1 MEPEKFI
8 IKQTEIT
15 LKYFTNAVLLMMLKA
30 ALQRPIMIEAWIIDS
45 ATYMGKDVKPIFA
58 FDSFDLSLSRN
69 GIERKK

>member
-1 MEPEKFI
+1 
-8 IKQTEIT
+8 
-15 LKYFTNAVLLMMLKA
+15 MLNA

-58 FDSFDLSLSRN
+58 FDSFDLSLSRD